1 VPSFSECLTLCDN
14 SNGTN
19 KLDTYRSDL
28 EKRHFL
34 FQLSLLSN
42 KKEQLRAG
50 KMAQVVE
57 HWPRKYEVLSSK
69 PNTKKNERTV
79 KKDRTRHYGIKISNS
94 YKYKKLFYKVI
105 K

>member
-1 VPSFSECLTLCDN
+1 
-14 SNGTN
+14 
-19 KLDTYRSDL
+19 
-28 EKRHFL
+28 
-34 FQLSLLSN
+34 
-42 KKEQLRAG
+42 
-50 KMAQVVE
+50 MAQVVE